1 MTEEVAGQEKSVARL
16 RALQEELAEMLEQRR
31 VDLARPMRGSE
42 RDRLRAQFDRQE
54 MRLRETIDAIRALLG
69 QTGT

>member
-42 RDRLRAQFDRQE
+42 RDRLRAQFFRQE
-54 MRLRETIDAIRALLG
+54 TRLREKIDAIK
-69 QTGT
+69 GTPGKKD